1 LWLCLIG
8 SAGLPRQLCDS
19 HFCADLCA
27 AEASYHQL
35 QIGSLST
42 SGFVRSIGKG
52 GVNLPVNLE
61 EKKRIAQNLNERFS
75 KAAVVI
81 VSDYKGL
88 DVAAINDLR
97 GKLRQED
104 VEFQVAKN
112 SLLIRASEET
122 DVALIKDSFKG
133 PSAVALSYADPVAP
147 AKILTEFAKEN
158 KVFEI
163 KVGVMGGKILDAS
176 SIKALSALPSR
187 EVLLGSLVATLN
199 SVPTGF
205 VRTLAEI
212 PRRLLNVLQAVREQ
226 KEAA

>member
-1 LWLCLIG
+1 
-8 SAGLPRQLCDS
+8 
-19 HFCADLCA
+19 
-27 AEASYHQL
+27 
-35 QIGSLST
+35 
-42 SGFVRSIGKG
+42 
-52 GVNLPVNLE
+52 VNLE
-61 EKKRIAQNLNERFS
+61 EKKRITQDLNERFS

-88 DVAAINDLR
+88 NVTAINDLR
-97 GKLRQED
+97 RKLSQEE

-122 DVALIKDSFKG
+122 DVALIKDAFKG
-133 PSAVALSYADPVAP
+133 PSAIALSYGDPVAP

-163 KVGVMGGKILDAS
+163 KIGVLNGKVLDVRG
-176 SIKALSALPSR
+176 IKALSALPSR
-187 EVLLGSLVATLN
+187 EVLLGTLVATLN

-212 PRRLLNVLQAVREQ
+212 PRRLLNVLQAVKDQ